1 MPRAP
6 GDGAAAGSPSI
17 RPSRSAIVLA
27 FASLYLIWGSTY
39 LGIRIAVET
48 LPPFLLAGTRFVVAG
63 GAMLLWARARGRTMP
78 TRREWGGAFAV
89 GFLLATLSNALI
101 VWVEQRIPSG
111 VVALFAAGSPLLIA
125 LFTWRRTGV
134 ALGPRRGLGLA
145 LGTVGLILLG
155 GATLAAF
162 PDVPRLLT
170 IAVAV
175 TAWAYGSTYG
185 RDWPRPADLIVGS
198 GAQMFAGGLIAVVL
212 GLALGEGR
220 HFDAQAVAARS
231 VIAWA
236 YLTVFGS
243 MIAFT
248 VFQWLM
254 AHVDA
259 TAVSSYTYVNPIVA
273 LSLGALFAGERI
285 GARTVVATLLLVP
298 AVVLVVTGA
307 APASPARESRRS
319 SS

>member
-6 GDGAAAGSPSI
+6 GHDAAARSAPIG
-17 RPSRSAIVLA
+17 PSRSAIVLA
-27 FASLYLIWGSTY
+27 FLSLYLIWGSTY
-39 LGIRIAVET
+39 LGIRVAVET
-48 LPPFLLAGTRFVVAG
+48 LPPFLLAGMRFVVAG
-63 GAMLLWARARGRTMP
+63 GAMLLWARARGRAMP
-78 TRREWGGAFAV
+78 TRAEWGGAFVV
-89 GFLLATLSNALI
+89 GFCLATLSNALI

-125 LFTWRRTGV
+125 LFTWHRTGA

-155 GATLAAF
+155 GATLAEF

-175 TAWAYGSTYG
+175 AAWAWGSTYG
-185 RDWPRPADLIVGS
+185 RDRPRSADLIVAS
-198 GAQMFAGGLIAVVL
+198 GAQMLAGGLLAVL
-212 GLALGEGR
+212 IGLALGEAR
-220 HFDAQAVAARS
+220 HFDAHAVAARS
-231 VIAWA
+231 VVAWA

-259 TAVSSYTYVNPIVA
+259 TAVASYTYVNPIVA
-273 LSLGALFAGERI
+273 LSLGAIFAGEHL
-285 GARTVVATLLLVP
+285 GARTVFATLLLVP

-307 APASPARESRRS
+307 APASPAPGSRRS